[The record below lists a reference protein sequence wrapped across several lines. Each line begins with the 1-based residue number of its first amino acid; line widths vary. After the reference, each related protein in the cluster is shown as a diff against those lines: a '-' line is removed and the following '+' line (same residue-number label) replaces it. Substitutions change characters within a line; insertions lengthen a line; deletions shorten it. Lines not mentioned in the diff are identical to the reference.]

1 MIAKWRSEK
10 RPYLAQVLV
19 DHHLLSVGET
29 MDLVKGAFR
38 IDPFDPETTS
48 LDESPSELVPDALC
62 VRYDLFPVKPRDR
75 SIEVAMA
82 NPVDMEALE
91 QVTWSSGREAVPLY
105 CLPAQLAGLRRDF
118 TRPDALVYD
127 LARQFGSEKEVEVLP
142 TQPEQKAEETEVK
155 APVIRL
161 VNAIITDAVIRLYDE
176 RFPIE

>member
-1 MIAKWRSEK
+1 MEAQHLFKDEWFTRLISGVPGVKPDLIAKWRSEK

-48 LDESPSELVPDALC
+48 LDESSSELVPDALC

-82 NPVDMEALE
+82 NPVDMEAL
-91 QVTWSSGREAVPLY
+91 
-105 CLPAQLAGLRRDF
+105 
-118 TRPDALVYD
+118 
-127 LARQFGSEKEVEVLP
+127 
-142 TQPEQKAEETEVK
+142 
-155 APVIRL
+155 
-161 VNAIITDAVIRLYDE
+161 
-176 RFPIE
+176 